1 MRDLI
6 CTVCLRPRDCVTRLD
21 TMQPICEPCAW
32 RIAVRTTDR
41 NADTDDIDEWI
52 A

>member
-21 TMQPICEPCAW
+21 TLAPICHPCAFKEG
-32 RIAVRTTDR
+32 VRTTERSD
-41 NADTDDIDEWI
+41 DLDDIEEW
-52 A
+52 AS

>member
-6 CTVCLRPRDCVTRLD
+6 CTVCLRPRDCVTPLD
-21 TMQPICEPCAW
+21 TLPPICPPSAF
-32 RIAVRTTDR
+32 RIAVQTTER
-41 NADTDDIDEWI
+41 ADDLDDIDEWI